1 MDIKKIAYIAKKKI
15 EKNSPEILLASG
27 IAGTIVG
34 AVTACKATTKASEII
49 EEAKDDLDV
58 IHEVL
63 DMEREDYTE
72 KDYKKDVTIVYVQ
85 TAAKFV
91 KLYAPSLVIEGL
103 SIASLIT
110 SHNIQKKRLV
120 MVASAYKALDTAFK
134 KYRDRV
140 VETYGEEVDH
150 DIYYGMHSEEIVEET
165 TDTNGKTKKKKKIVK
180 LADIPD
186 GCSPYAIEFRKYD
199 DNGNLVFS
207 GCNEAYPYMNI
218 TTVDCAEKYFNEL
231 LPIVKRITIF
241 EILDRLGYNENF
253 DPDIYNEYNERNRV
267 CGYIY
272 REDDPDQ
279 WIHIYLLD
287 KNGNEYTGD
296 EGYEGPIYLD
306 FNAEG
311 LVCPG

>member
-1 MDIKKIAYIAKKKI
+1 MNIKKIAYVAKKKI

-49 EEAKDDLDV
+49 EEAKVDLDM
-58 IHEVL
+58 IHDVR

-91 KLYAPSLVIEGL
+91 KLYGPSLLIEGL

-140 VETYGEEVDH
+140 VETYGEQVDH
-150 DIYYGMHSEEIVEET
+150 DIYYGSHKEKEVIEI
-165 TDTNGKTKKKKKIVK
+165 TDNNGKTKTKSK
-180 LADIPD
+180 LVNLIDVPEGA
-186 GCSPYAIEFRKYD
+186 SPYAIEFKRYD
-199 DNGNLVFS
+199 ENGNLLFS
-207 GCNEAYPYMNI
+207 DYNEAYPYMNI
-218 TTVDCAEKYFNEL
+218 MTIQCTESWFESL
-231 LPIVKRITIF
+231 LPLVKRITLY
-241 EILDRLGYNENF
+241 EVLDRLSFQENY
-253 DPDIYNEYNERNRV
+253 DPNVYNEYIEWARV
-267 CGYIY
+267 VGWIY
-272 REDDPDQ
+272 DPENTEQ
-279 WIHIYLLD
+279 QIKIYVLD
-287 KNGNEYTGD
+287 KYGNEYKGD
-296 EGYEGPIYLD
+296 EDYDGPLYLD
-306 FNAEG
+306 FNITG